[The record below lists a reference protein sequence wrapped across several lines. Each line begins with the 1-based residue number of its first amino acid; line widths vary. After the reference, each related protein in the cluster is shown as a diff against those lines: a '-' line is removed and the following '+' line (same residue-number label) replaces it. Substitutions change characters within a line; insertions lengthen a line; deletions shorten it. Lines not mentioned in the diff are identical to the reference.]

1 MRIGD
6 LADRAG
12 VRPHTI
18 RYYEREGL
26 LPPPRRTSGK
36 YRDYEPEALEDLRF
50 IRKAQTIGLSL
61 GEVREVMEI
70 ASGGRAPCD
79 HVRAILTT
87 RLTEVEERLRELRIL
102 RSTLRAALERLDRA
116 PEPREAC
123 RCAVIE
129 AE

>member
-26 LPPPRRTSGK
+26 LPPPGRTSGR
-36 YRDYEPEALEDLRF
+36 YRDYGLETLEDLRF
-50 IRKAQTIGLSL
+50 IKKAQTIGLTL
-61 GEVREVMEI
+61 GEIREVMEI

-79 HVRAILTT
+79 HVRAILAT

-102 RSTLRAALERLDRA
+102 RSTLRAALERLGRA
-116 PEPREAC
+116 PEPREGC

-129 AE
+129 VE

>member
-61 GEVREVMEI
+61 GEVREVMAI

>member
-26 LPPPRRTSGK
+26 LPAPRRTSGQ
-36 YRDYEPEALEDLRF
+36 YRDYGPEALEDLRF

>member
-1 MRIGD
+1 
-6 LADRAG
+6 
-12 VRPHTI
+12 VRPQTI

-26 LPPPRRTSGK
+26 LPAPRRTSGK
-36 YRDYEPEALEDLRF
+36 YRDYGPEALEDLRF
-50 IRKAQTIGLSL
+50 IRKAQAIGLSL

-70 ASGGRAPCD
+70 ASGGRAPCE

-87 RLTEVEERLRELRIL
+87 RLTEVEERLRELRNL
-102 RSTLRAALERLDRA
+102 RSTLRAGLERLDHV